1 MAKSK
6 IKKKSKP
13 LHVTY
18 NQKEF
23 LAPDSIRSMAAVHTK
38 ILKDGT
44 AIVRI
49 SDCNNSI
56 RIWNDFNVPMEKE
69 EMLTKVEN
77 LIKNLQEFRVE
88 IKSRIV

>member
-1 MAKSK
+1 MAKPK
-6 IKKKSKP
+6 NKKKSKP

-18 NQKEF
+18 NQKGF
-23 LAPDSIRSMAAVHTK
+23 LAPNSIRSMAVVHTK
-38 ILKDGT
+38 ILKDGI

-56 RIWNDFNVPMEKE
+56 RIWNDFNDAEEKK
-69 EMLTKVEN
+69 EMLSKVDN
-77 LIKNLQEFRVE
+77 LIDNLQAFRVN

>member
-1 MAKSK
+1 MSTKKKKS
-6 IKKKSKP
+6 KSKP

-23 LAPDSIRSMAAVHTK
+23 LAPNSIRSMAVVHTK

-56 RIWNDFNVPMEKE
+56 RIWNDFNVPEEKK
-69 EMLTKVEN
+69 EMLSKVDNLIEN
-77 LIKNLQEFRVE
+77 LQAFRVN